1 MKKSL
6 LSESSFVRAI
16 GIEPTCLAA
25 PDPKSGAS
33 ASFATPAL
41 KWSFIFSM
49 AALQIQG
56 GDANVR
62 AFDEKIK
69 NTCFC
74 VNSFK
79 METVAAIPKY
89 NLSEDQEKKLI
100 LREYR
105 ALLRSMKPK
114 LKPGDK
120 ELVRMAFEMAADA
133 HKTMRRKSG
142 EPYILHP
149 LAVARICVE
158 EIGLGVRSTIC
169 SLLHDTVE
177 DTDISLEDIERQ
189 FGNEIARIVDGLTK
203 ISTVIDV
210 NASQQAENFKKILL
224 TLTDDPRVILIKLAD
239 RLHNMRTL
247 ESMKREKQLKIASE
261 TVYVYAPL
269 AHRMG
274 LYTIKTEM
282 EDLAMKYMEP
292 DTYKEIA
299 RKLSETRRERTRYIN
314 EFIRPIRE
322 KMEKAEFNFE
332 IYGRPKSIHSIWN
345 KMKKKGVSFEEV
357 YDLFA
362 IRVILNSPPEREKE
376 DCWKVYSMIT
386 DEYTPSP
393 ERLRDWLSNPKSNG
407 YEALHTTVMGP
418 QGKWVEVQIRTKRMN
433 EIAEKGLAAH
443 WKYKEGTADE
453 SRFDKWFH
461 QIREALQSQD
471 ADTVD
476 FLQDFKTSFLAE
488 EIYVYTPK
496 GDVKML
502 PVGSTALDFA
512 FAIHS
517 AVGARCIG
525 AKVNHKLVPLSHKL
539 RSGDQIEI
547 ITSNKQKPSEDW
559 LNIVVTAKAKSKIKD
574 ALKEE
579 KRKIA
584 EDGKYFV
591 QRKLEAIGAAYQQH
605 NIDILTEFYKQPST
619 LDFFYQVATKSIDL
633 KELKDFHILGDKLE
647 APKPQRPHIEIKTDQ
662 QLHTDFNKKDAEL
675 IIFGESSDR
684 ILYNLANCCKPIPGD
699 DVFGFVTTGKGLTI
713 HRTNCPNA
721 SKLLANY
728 GHRVVKTKWAKNKEI
743 SFLTGLNIIGL
754 DDVGVVHKITNL
766 ISGEMKINI
775 GALSIE
781 AKEGIFRGSFKVFVH
796 DKEELDELV
805 HRLKSLSGIHAVER
819 FDAELV

>member
-1 MKKSL
+1 
-6 LSESSFVRAI
+6 
-16 GIEPTCLAA
+16 
-25 PDPKSGAS
+25 
-33 ASFATPAL
+33 
-41 KWSFIFSM
+41 
-49 AALQIQG
+49 
-56 GDANVR
+56 
-62 AFDEKIK
+62 
-69 NTCFC
+69 
-74 VNSFK
+74 
-79 METVAAIPKY
+79 METVAQSPKY
-89 NLSEDQEKKLI
+89 NLNEEQERKLI

-105 ALLRSMKPK
+105 SLLRSLKAK
-114 LKPGDK
+114 IKPGDK
-120 ELVRMAFEMAADA
+120 DLIRIAFEMAADA

-149 LAVARICVE
+149 LAVAKICVE

-169 SLLHDTVE
+169 ALLHDTVE
-177 DTDISLEDIERQ
+177 DTDVTLEDIERE
-189 FGNEIARIVDGLTK
+189 FGQEITRIVDGLTK
-203 ISTVIDV
+203 ISNVIDI

-274 LYTIKTEM
+274 LYNIKTEM

-292 DTYKEIA
+292 EAYRDIA
-299 RKLSETRRERTRYIN
+299 QKLAETKRERTRYIN
-314 EFIRPIRE
+314 EFIKPIRE
-322 KMEKAEFNFE
+322 KLEKSNFKFE
-332 IYGRPKSIHSIWN
+332 IYGRPKSIHSISN
-345 KMKKKGVSFEEV
+345 KMKKKGVDFEEV

-362 IRVILNSPPEREKE
+362 IRVILDSPQEKEKE
-376 DCWKVYSMIT
+376 DCWKVYSLIT

-418 QGKWVEVQIRTKRMN
+418 QGKWVEVQIRSKRMN

-453 SRFDKWFH
+453 SRFDKWFQ
-461 QIREALQSQD
+461 QIREVIGGETDSI
-471 ADTVD
+471 D

-517 AVGARCIG
+517 AIGTRTIG

-539 RSGDQIEI
+539 RSGDQVEI

-559 LNIVVTAKAKSKIKD
+559 LQFVVTAKARGRIKD

-579 KRKIA
+579 KKKIGD
-584 EDGKYFV
+584 EGKYTV
-591 QRKLEAIGAAYQQH
+591 QRKLEGLGVPMSQY
-605 NIDILTEFYKQPST
+605 NIDELVQWYKLPSHVD
-619 LDFFYQVATKSIDL
+619 LFYQVAIKNIDLRDL
-633 KELKDFHILGDKLE
+633 KEFKVIGDRIE
-647 APKPQRPHIEIKTDQ
+647 SPKPVKIHEPKPEYVPSQ
-662 QLHTDFNKKDAEL
+662 NKKDAEL
-675 IIFGESSDR
+675 VIFGESSDR
-684 ILYNLANCCKPIPGD
+684 IVYNLANCCKPIPGD

-721 SKLLANY
+721 TKLLSNY

-743 SFLTGLNIIGL
+743 SFLTGLRIIGM
-754 DDVGVVHKITNL
+754 DDVGVVSKITNL
-766 ISGEMKINI
+766 ISAELKINI
-775 GALSIE
+775 AALTIE
-781 AKEGIFRGSFKVFVH
+781 AREGVFEGNIRLYVH
-796 DKEELDELV
+796 DKEELDNLV
-805 HRLKSLSGIHAVER
+805 QRLKELQGIESVER
-819 FDAELV
+819 YDTEDVA

>member
-1 MKKSL
+1 
-6 LSESSFVRAI
+6 
-16 GIEPTCLAA
+16 
-25 PDPKSGAS
+25 
-33 ASFATPAL
+33 
-41 KWSFIFSM
+41 
-49 AALQIQG
+49 
-56 GDANVR
+56 
-62 AFDEKIK
+62 
-69 NTCFC
+69 
-74 VNSFK
+74 

-89 NLSEDQEKKLI
+89 NLSSDQEKKLI

-105 ALLRSMKPK
+105 ALLRSLKPK

-120 ELVRMAFEMAADA
+120 ELLRHAFEISADA

-177 DTDISLEDIERQ
+177 DTDLTLEDVERE
-189 FGNEIARIVDGLTK
+189 FGSEIARIVDGLTK
-203 ISTVIDV
+203 ISNVIDV
-210 NASQQAENFKKILL
+210 NASQQAENFRKILL

-247 ESMKREKQLKIASE
+247 DSMKREKQLKIASE

-274 LYTIKTEM
+274 LYNVKTEL
-282 EDLAMKYMEP
+282 EDLAMKYLEP
-292 DTYKEIA
+292 EEYREIA
-299 RKLSETRRERTRYIN
+299 RKLSETKRERSRYIN
-314 EFIRPIRE
+314 EFIKPLRDKLE
-322 KMEKAEFNFE
+322 KGDFDFE

-345 KMKKKGVSFEEV
+345 KMRKKGVAFEEV

-362 IRVILNSPPEREKE
+362 IRVILNSVPEKE
-376 DCWKVYSMIT
+376 KEECWKVYSMIT

-418 QGKWVEVQIRTKRMN
+418 QGKWVEVQIRSRRMN

-443 WKYKEGTADE
+443 WKYKEGTNDE
-453 SRFDKWFH
+453 SRFDKWFQ
-461 QIREALQSQD
+461 QIREVLNTQD
-471 ADTVD
+471 NDSVD

-512 FAIHS
+512 FSIHS
-517 AVGARCIG
+517 AIGVKCIG
-525 AKVNHKLVPLSHKL
+525 AKVNHKLVPISHTL
-539 RSGDQIEI
+539 RSGDQVEI
-547 ITSNKQKPSEDW
+547 ITSGKQHPTDDW

-574 ALKEE
+574 ALKDE

-584 EDGKYFV
+584 DEGKYMV
-591 QRKLEAIGAAYQQH
+591 QRKLESFGAAYNQH
-605 NIDILTEFYKQPST
+605 NIDILTTFYKLVSS
-619 LDFFYQVATKSIDL
+619 LDLFYQVAVRNIDL
-633 KELKDFHILGDKLE
+633 KELKEFQVLGDRLE
-647 APKPQRPHIEIKTDQ
+647 PPRPPKPVIDVKDAGPSPAQR
-662 QLHTDFNKKDAEL
+662 KDAEL
-675 IIFGESSDR
+675 IIFGESSDK
-684 ILYNLANCCKPIPGD
+684 IVYNLANCCKPIPGD

-721 SKLLANY
+721 AKLLANY

-743 SFLTGLNIIGL
+743 SFLTGIRIVGM
-754 DDVGVVHKITNL
+754 DDVGVVNKITNL
-766 ISGEMKINI
+766 ISGELKLNINAI
-775 GALSIE
+775 TIE
-781 AKEGIFRGSFKVFVH
+781 AKEGLFEGNIRIYVH
-796 DKEELDELV
+796 DKEELEELV
-805 HRLKSLSGIHAVER
+805 TRLKKLNGIESVDR
-819 FDAELV
+819 FDTEAA